1 MSSNNIVVAF
11 VNDDLSLK
19 FDNIIQTKQAL
30 LEHKGKFIR
39 VQFSKLRKNRSA
51 EQNRYYWGVVIRMIG
66 EYCGYFTA
74 EELQSVHEEL
84 KKQILPTKGKFNIPE
99 STAKMTTDEFSQ
111 YVEKVKIFAA
121 KELNLYIPEPN
132 EINN

>member
-1 MSSNNIVVAF
+1 MSNSIVVAF
-11 VNDDLSLK
+11 VNDDLTIK
-19 FDNIIQTKQAL
+19 FDNIVQTKQAL
-30 LEHKGKFIR
+30 LEHKGKYIR

-66 EYCGYFTA
+66 EYCGYFTT
-74 EELQSVHEEL
+74 EELQSLHEEI
-84 KKQILPTKGKFNIPE
+84 KKKILPTKGRFNIPE
-99 STAKMTTDEFSQ
+99 STAKMSTDDFSN

-132 EINN
+132 EIN